1 MIKGISAGP
10 GLVVNGGNTSV
21 PYVTINNNN
30 PIQGMIRINGSDMQV
45 FDGMNWMNLST
56 SYATVELNGE
66 TQSLLQWAREKRNKE
81 LEYERMARDN
91 PAVQNAINV
100 IKRAE
105 EQLDLV
111 YKLSKENYSENEF
124 AEVQASP

>member
-45 FDGMNWMNLST
+45 FDGMNWMTLSA

-81 LEYERMARDN
+81 LEYERMAKDS
-91 PAVQNAINV
+91 PAVLNAINA

-111 YKLSKENYSENEF
+111 YKLSKEHYSGDV
-124 AEVQASP
+124 AEEMQAP